1 MCGYD
6 PFYWYDWELDRQYE
20 AFEHG
25 FDNYEDYYN
34 SIQAELDNDIFD
46 RLHDEQKKKGLKNE
60 YKLFNATRNSNN
72 DSYADK
78 CRSGS

>member
-34 SIQAELDNDIFD
+34 YIHNGIDNDIFD
-46 RLHDEQKKKGLKNE
+46 RLHDEQKKERIEKWVQII
-60 YKLFNATRNSNN
+60 
-72 DSYADK
+72 
-78 CRSGS
+78 